1 MLCSLSPSL
10 DEKALKAIQNLE
22 SETGKTLLAFT
33 CHDLKPA
40 MLDDGQL
47 SKIRELESDLSISLV
62 AVDT

>member
-1 MLCSLSPSL
+1 MLCSLSPRL
-10 DEKALKAIQNLE
+10 DEEALKAIQNLE

-40 MLDDGQL
+40 MLDEGQL
-47 SKIRELESDLSISLV
+47 SKIQKLESDLNMSLV